1 MEMKDNQSKRTTGRL
16 LIFGLVLLT
25 AGFFGYRAWSHAQS
39 VEETDNAQLD
49 ATIISVRTSVSG
61 YVKEVRFSD
70 NQRVKKGDT
79 LVVIDPGDFQA
90 RVMQARAML
99 KSAEAQTGV
108 SRNAAEAAAQNAI
121 ASSLNSSALKAS
133 IEAANARQAKALKD
147 LERIKGMFAKGAAT
161 QQTFDAVLAEVQ
173 SADAQVQMTTRQYEA
188 SLQQKGSVQ
197 SSAKSQQEQIGISNA
212 SVEQRLAELRLAESQ
227 LEHTVVIAPFDGIV
241 SRKTVE
247 TGQYLQAS
255 QPICSEVESDVVWVT
270 AIFKE
275 TQLGRIKTGQTAH
288 IHVDAFPDMV
298 LNGSVES
305 VGAATGAKFSLLPPD
320 NATGNFVK
328 VTQRIPV
335 RIKLDN
341 QEASS
346 TGLTP
351 GMSVLVEVEV
361 N

>member
-1 MEMKDNQSKRTTGRL
+1 METKDHQSRRISGRL
-16 LIFGLVLLT
+16 LIFGLVILT
-25 AGFFGYRAWSHAQS
+25 AGFFGYRAWEHAQG

-49 ATIISVRTSVSG
+49 ATIIPVRTSVSG
-61 YVKEVRFSD
+61 YIREVRFTD

-79 LVVIDPGDFQA
+79 LVVIDPADYLS

-121 ASSLNSSALKAS
+121 ASSLNSSALKAG
-133 IEAANARQAKALKD
+133 IESANARQAKAVKD
-147 LERIKGMFAKGAAT
+147 LERLKSMFAKGAAT
-161 QQTFDAVLAEVQ
+161 QQALDAALAELQ
-173 SADAQVQMTTRQYEA
+173 SADAQVQMSTRQYEA

-227 LEHTVVIAPFDGIV
+227 LEHTVIVAPFDGIV

-247 TGQYLQAS
+247 AGQYLQAS
-255 QPICSEVESDVVWVT
+255 QPVCSEVESDEMWVT

-288 IHVDAFPDMV
+288 IHVDAFPGLT

-305 VGAATGAKFSLLPPD
+305 LGAATGAKFSLLPPD

-335 RIKLDN
+335 RIRLDN
-341 QEASS
+341 PVSG
-346 TGLTP
+346 TGLAP
-351 GMSVLVEVEV
+351 GMSALVEVEV

>member
-1 MEMKDNQSKRTTGRL
+1 MERNDNQSKRKTGRL
-16 LIFGLVLLT
+16 LIFLLVLLT
-25 AGFFGYRAWSHAQS
+25 AGYFGYRSWAHAQR

-61 YVKEVRFSD
+61 YIKEVRFSD

-79 LVVIDPGDFQA
+79 LVVIDPADYQA
-90 RVMQARAML
+90 RVLQAQALL

-108 SRNAAEAAAQNAI
+108 SRNAAEAAAQNAA
-121 ASSLNSSALKAS
+121 ASSLNSSAMKAG
-133 IEAANARQAKALKD
+133 IESANARQSKAVKD
-147 LERIKGMFAKGAAT
+147 LGRIKSMFAKGAAT
-161 QQTFDAVLAEVQ
+161 QQSLDAAVSELQ

-197 SSAKSQQEQIGISNA
+197 SNAKSQQEQVGISNA
-212 SVEQRLAELRLAESQ
+212 SVQQRLAELKLAESQ
-227 LEHTVVIAPFDGIV
+227 LEHTVIVAPFDGIV
-241 SRKTVE
+241 SKKSVE
-247 TGQYLQAS
+247 SGQYIQAS
-255 QPICSEVESDVVWVT
+255 QPVCSEVESDELWVT

-288 IHVDAFPDMV
+288 IRVDAFPDLT

-305 VGAATGAKFSLLPPD
+305 IGAATGAKFSLLPPD

-335 RIKLDN
+335 RIRLDN
-341 QEASS
+341 PDVSA
-346 TGLTP
+346 GLAP